1 MYDISDAHVFP
12 VALLQYRFII
22 FVINTGKLKIYT
34 FFLNHKIFLY
44 HWLHFIRL
52 YFRYFLFN
60 LILLIT

>member
-22 FVINTGKLKIYT
+22 LVINTEKLKKYK
-34 FFLNHKIFLY
+34 FSLNQKIFLFILY

-52 YFRYFLFN
+52 YF
-60 LILLIT
+60 LIFFI